1 MNLADNKQ
9 RLTVQR
15 DKIGNR
21 PGILPA
27 RRDTRAPDL
36 EVNASM
42 RTARRGD
49 GGAQELMRALGM
61 VQQAGEDLTAYAT
74 AKHGVVEQQN
84 IAQGFA
90 DQAAGVVDPEQE
102 ERSLGY
108 RNAVTKGRTVND
120 FRKASLEFD
129 TELRGIIERQDDPDL
144 AVRQGEVS
152 ERIEKFYRDFAVD
165 SETGEVKRSFK
176 SPGALRYLAEA
187 IQSSRADFTGNAM
200 RRIEQRF
207 SQEALT
213 HYSDF
218 NAGKIADTGTF
229 DVMEARALLPATVTE
244 EQIADATFL
253 SINNGAEQLKSQ
265 GRYDEAIRLLASARG
280 FHAVPVD
287 AHTPDAARTGG
298 VVSSAGGG
306 SASVSFEALAAA
318 VMKQESG
325 GDPNAVSPKG
335 AVGTMQTMQGTLTD
349 PGFGVK
355 PAKNGSAAEKE
366 RVGRDYLQAMLD
378 RFKGDKVLALA
389 AYNAGP
395 GRADEWKASLAGK
408 TVPQQIA
415 AIPFKET
422 RNYVRSILKDVGA
435 LGGSGTQTPAKPAPA
450 FRLQKPGA
458 DPVTA
463 YEQTGTLVPINGL
476 ETVKF
481 TPEQRAKLNVL
492 YEQKAAEICREW
504 RQKRDEDQAH
514 NAAELMAG
522 VLGMGKATT
531 RDDALAA
538 MRSDAISADHFMTI
552 YRGIEAQEDRRA
564 AEQDR
569 QEARHDRAEQ
579 RQRQD
584 RINAVAGRIL
594 SPLLAGKANSGQT
607 VSALMRTLPTLANDP
622 EAAQAVMGTVLSV
635 SGGWEKTVTENAEVR
650 DAMTQI
656 HRAGGAVDTRLSNA
670 GILRSH
676 LPAAKRELD
685 ALFDRAEAEF
695 SSRVL
700 KGENAEK
707 VYKDV
712 MTTTAAAETE
722 ITRRY
727 APRRPTG
734 R

>member
-9 RLTVQR
+9 RRSVQQDR
-15 DKIGNR
+15 IGNR

-27 RRDTRAPDL
+27 RRDTRSPDL
-36 EVNASM
+36 EVNATM
-42 RTARRGD
+42 RTASRGN
-49 GGAQELMRALGM
+49 GSAEELLRALGM
-61 VQQAGEDLTAYAT
+61 VQRAGEDLTNYVT
-74 AKHGVVEQQN
+74 AKHADDEQTN

-129 TELRGIIERQDDPDL
+129 EELRGVIERQDDPDL
-144 AVRQGEVS
+144 DIRQGEVS

-165 SETGEVKRSFK
+165 PETGEVKRSFK

-187 IQSSRADFTGNAM
+187 VQSSRADFSANAM

-244 EQIADATFL
+244 EQIADATVVT
-253 SINNGAEQLKSQ
+253 INNGVDHLISQ
-265 GRYDEAIRLLASARG
+265 GRFDEAIRLVASARG
-280 FHAVPVD
+280 FASVPVD
-287 AHTPDAARTGG
+287 THTPGVTRTG
-298 VVSSAGGG
+298 VVSPAAGNGT
-306 SASVSFEALAAA
+306 SPVSFDALSAA
-318 VMKQESG
+318 VMQQESG
-325 GDPNAVSPKG
+325 GDPTAVSPKG
-335 AVGTMQTMQGTLTD
+335 AIGTMQTMPGTLVD
-349 PGFGVK
+349 PGYGVK
-355 PAKNGSAAEKE
+355 PAANRSPVELE
-366 RVGRDYLQAMLD
+366 RVGRDYLKAMVKEYD
-378 RFKGDKVLALA
+378 GDLVLALA

-395 GRADEWKASLAGK
+395 ARADAWKASLAGK
-408 TVPQQIA
+408 TVSQQIA

-422 RNYVRSILKDVGA
+422 RNYVRSILKQVGA
-435 LGGSGTQTPAKPAPA
+435 LDGNAVPSGSVPAPE

-463 YEQTGTLVPINGL
+463 YEQTGTLIPINGL
-476 ETVKF
+476 ETVQF

-492 YEQKAAEICREW
+492 YDQRTDEIRRQW

-538 MRSDAISADHFMTI
+538 MRGDAISADHFMTI
-552 YRGIEAQEDRRA
+552 YRGIEAQEDRKA
-564 AEQDR
+564 AELDR

-594 SPLLAGKANSGQT
+594 SPLLAGTANSGQT
-607 VSALMRTLPTLANDP
+607 VSTLMRTLPALANDP

-635 SGGWEKTVTENAEVR
+635 SGGWEKVVTENAEVR
-650 DAMTQI
+650 EAMAEIQ
-656 HRAGGAVDTRLSNA
+656 RAGGTVDTRLSEA
-670 GILRSH
+670 GIPRSR
-676 LPAAKRELD
+676 LPSAKRELD
-685 ALFDRAEAEF
+685 VVFDRAEAEYT
-695 SSRVL
+695 SRVL
-700 KGENAEK
+700 KGENAGA

-712 MTTTAAAETE
+712 MTATAAAEME
-722 ITRRY
+722 IRRRHT
-727 APRRPTG
+727 PRRPAG